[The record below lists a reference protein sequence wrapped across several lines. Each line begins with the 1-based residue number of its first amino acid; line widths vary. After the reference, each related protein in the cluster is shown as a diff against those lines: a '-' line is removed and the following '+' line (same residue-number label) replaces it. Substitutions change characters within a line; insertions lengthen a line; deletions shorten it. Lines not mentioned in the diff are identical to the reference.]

1 MLLGTAWRDGD
12 KLTKPGMGTRGG
24 RKTRDPNSPSHSP
37 PKDVQKKITER
48 NCFVLKSLFL
58 YREDKN

>member
-1 MLLGTAWRDGD
+1 MLGIAWRDGD
-12 KLTKPGMGTRGG
+12 RLTKPGKGTRGG

-37 PKDVQKKITER
+37 QRRSKKITER

-58 YREDKN
+58 YWEDKN

>member
-1 MLLGTAWRDGD
+1 MILGTAWRDGD
-12 KLTKPGMGTRGG
+12 KLTKPGMGTREG

-37 PKDVQKKITER
+37 KDVQKKKTEI

-58 YREDKN
+58 YWEDKN